1 MTEPPINTNINEI
14 VDATWLSR
22 PSPTI
27 ALELLGCTL
36 VRQLPSSEQIRG
48 VIVET
53 EAYMAGDPACHAY
66 RKRTP
71 RNAVMFGPAGM
82 SYVYMI
88 YGIYHCLNV
97 VTDVDGV
104 ASAVLIRALELS
116 SVPTHL
122 QQDLN
127 IKTKNDQAKPS
138 TPPRDRKVKNSLKKD
153 KLSRLAAGPGK
164 LCRVL
169 QIDRTLTDLPLQ
181 PNQPLWLEH
190 RTPTFQESV
199 DSGKIQVIQT
209 TRIGISQ
216 GTDIPWRWYISDC
229 EAVSKV

>member
-1 MTEPPINTNINEI
+1 MNINTNFNEI

-27 ALELLGCTL
+27 ALELLGCTV
-36 VRQLPSSEQIRG
+36 VRHLPNGEQIRG

-82 SYVYMI
+82 SYVYLI
-88 YGIYHCLNV
+88 YGIYHCLNI
-97 VTDVDGV
+97 VTDEDGI

-116 SVPTHL
+116 SIPDFL

-127 IKTKNDQAKPS
+127 FSVKSDRNVKKP
-138 TPPRDRKVKNSLKKD
+138 LKKD
-153 KLSRLAAGPGK
+153 KFYRLAAGPGK

-169 QIDRTLTDLPLQ
+169 KIDRTLTDLPLH
-181 PNQPLWLEH
+181 PHQPLWLEH
-190 RTPTFQESV
+190 RTPTFQQSV
-199 DSGKIQVIQT
+199 NSGKIQFVQT
-209 TRIGISQ
+209 TRIGITQ
-216 GTDIPWRWYISDC
+216 GTDLPWRWYIADC
-229 EAVSKV
+229 PAVSQF

>member
-1 MTEPPINTNINEI
+1 MNTNFNEI

-27 ALELLGCTL
+27 ALDLLGCTL
-36 VRQLPSSEQIRG
+36 VRQLPTGEQIRG

-71 RNAVMFGPAGM
+71 RNAAMFGPAGT
-82 SYVYMI
+82 SYVYLI
-88 YGIYHCLNV
+88 YGIYHCLNI
-97 VTDVDGV
+97 VTGEDGI

-116 SVPTHL
+116 AVPGGL

-127 IKTKNDQAKPS
+127 FPS
-138 TPPRDRKVKNSLKKD
+138 KSDRNVKKSLKKD
-153 KLSRLAAGPGK
+153 NFFRLAAGPGK

-169 QIDRTLTDLPLQ
+169 QIDRTLTDLPLH
-181 PNQPLWLEH
+181 PDQPLWLEH
-190 RTPTFQESV
+190 RTPQFQQSV
-199 DSGKIQVIQT
+199 NLGKIDFVQT
-209 TRIGISQ
+209 TRIGITQ
-216 GTDIPWRWYISDC
+216 GTDLLWRWYIADC
-229 EAVSKV
+229 PAVSKQ